1 MLTGEILFG
10 LICIAWGGA
19 MLYFARAKHVPPF
32 IKPFVSTWWIKSDA
46 VNRALC
52 AVLGLGTVIVGLVFI
67 LAGLTGYRIP
77 PLF

>member
-1 MLTGEILFG
+1 MIVGEILLGFA
-10 LICIAWGGA
+10 CIAWGGG
-19 MLYFARAKHVPPF
+19 MLYYARARHIPPF
-32 IKPFVSTWWIKSDA
+32 VKPFVSTRWIKSDA

-52 AVLGLGTVIVGLVFI
+52 AVLGLGTVIVGLAFI